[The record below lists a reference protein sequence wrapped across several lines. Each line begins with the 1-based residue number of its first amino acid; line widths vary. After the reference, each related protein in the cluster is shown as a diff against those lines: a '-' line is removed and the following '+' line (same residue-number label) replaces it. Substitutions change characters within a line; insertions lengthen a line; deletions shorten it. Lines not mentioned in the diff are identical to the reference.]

1 LRLRTWVNGELR
13 QDSNTKQLIFDCA
26 AIVEHLSTAF
36 TLEPGDVISTG
47 TCGGV
52 GVAMNPRG
60 YLKVGQ
66 TVRVTISWLGH
77 IQSLVIPE
85 PADTARL

>member
-1 LRLRTWVNGELR
+1 
-13 QDSNTKQLIFDCA
+13 
-26 AIVEHLSTAF
+26 
-36 TLEPGDVISTG
+36 VISTG

-66 TVRVTISWLGH
+66 TVRVTIAGLGH
-77 IQSLVIPE
+77 IESRVVDE
-85 PADTARL
+85 PADTARM

>member
-1 LRLRTWVNGELR
+1 
-13 QDSNTKQLIFDCA
+13 
-26 AIVEHLSTAF
+26 
-36 TLEPGDVISTG
+36 VISTG

-66 TVRVTISWLGH
+66 RVRVTISGLGH
-77 IQSLVIPE
+77 IENQVVAE
-85 PADTARL
+85 PADSARI